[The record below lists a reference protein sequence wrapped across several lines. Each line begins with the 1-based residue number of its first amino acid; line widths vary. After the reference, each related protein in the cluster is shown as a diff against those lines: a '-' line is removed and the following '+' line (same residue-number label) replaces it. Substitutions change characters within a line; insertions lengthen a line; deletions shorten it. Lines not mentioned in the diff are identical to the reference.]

1 MVTFKIALLCVLV
14 LLMAPAH
21 AQKEMAISY
30 LNHTEADGAVA
41 LAAGQAVLFTAP
53 NENWT
58 LSGVALCGK
67 LNSSGKGLFTLEI
80 WDPNLRTLYRT
91 TDQASSYFGENI
103 SWSLVDIPDLRVS
116 QNFLVGVFGS
126 SNIYIG
132 ANIVNKSS
140 GRSVL
145 VSRNINRILPW
156 YLKYPKNNTD
166 WMIEAVG
173 YTSSQPPQ
181 VNLTAKTTG
190 KDLLLQ
196 AQVSDKDGDLAKAMF
211 FVLNSLGDAVWSG
224 QKTLSGS
231 TVKTEM
237 TWSGQ
242 TFKISNASEVVMN
255 VYVYNSLNSTSPTAS
270 YGAFVAPAI
279 LRISPQSPEI
289 KVTAYFSKEEDLHA
303 LVSESG
309 NFDYISQDLLKILE
323 PDISY
328 ADYIKNNLSLVEFQS
343 SLTFFKYSEMGGPV
357 ALPALQLDRSAP
369 QHMGIKMEQ
378 IPAGAGDYHGQ
389 VIVTDQEGYAAKTSA
404 EVGK

>member
-1 MVTFKIALLCVLV
+1 MVTFRIALLCVLV

-21 AQKEMAISY
+21 AQKQMAISY
-30 LNHTEADGAVA
+30 LNHTEADSAVA
-41 LAAGQAVLFTAP
+41 LSAGQAVLFTAP

-58 LSGVALCGK
+58 LTGIALCGK
-67 LNSSGKGLFTLEI
+67 LNSSGNGLFTLEV

-103 SWSLVDIPDLRVS
+103 SWSLVDIPDIKVPS
-116 QNFLVGVFGS
+116 NFLVGVFAS

-156 YLKYPKNNTD
+156 YIKYPHNNTD

-173 YTSSQPPQ
+173 YTLSQPPQ
-181 VNLTAKTTG
+181 VNLTAKTIG

-196 AQVSDKDGDLAKAMF
+196 AQATDKDGDLAKVMF
-211 FVLNSLGDAVWSG
+211 FVLDGTGDAVWSG
-224 QKTLSGS
+224 QKTLNGS

-242 TFKISNASEVVMN
+242 TFKISNATEAVMN
-255 VYVYNSLNSTSPTAS
+255 VYAYNSLNSTTSMAS

-279 LRISPQSPEI
+279 LRISSQIPEI
-289 KVTAYFSKEEDLHA
+289 KVTAYFGKDKDLHA
-303 LVSESG
+303 LVTQSG
-309 NFDYISQDLLKILE
+309 NFDYVSQDLLKTLD
-323 PDISY
+323 PDVSY

-343 SLTFFKYSEMGGPV
+343 SLTFFKYTEANGPV
-357 ALPALQLDRSAP
+357 ALPALRLDRSAS

-378 IPAGAGDYHGQ
+378 VSFGAGDYHGQ
-389 VIVTDQEGYAAKTSA
+389 VIVTDQEGNAAKKSA
-404 EVGK
+404 EAGK